1 MEINQLEIK
10 DLKQLVNEHISEDG
24 YLIKQVRDDYELVIE
39 MKLEELVIEIK
50 HSEIVL
56 NENQSLNIK

>member
-10 DLKQLVNEHISEDG
+10 DLKQLVNEHISEDN